1 MSLIGSL
8 IQSAARDGGSYNA
21 LPRARS
27 LCKIATIPDQVSAQ
41 VPVIPDHEL
50 LRVIGRGAYGEIWLA
65 RTVTG
70 ALRAVKIVYR
80 STFESERSFLREFE
94 GMSTFEPISREHA
107 GFIDILHVGRTSDY
121 LYYSMELADDH
132 VAGREIDVINYE
144 PRTLKSDLARH
155 KRLTADGS
163 IRLGISLTEALDA
176 LHTRGLTHRDIK
188 PSNIIFTEGVP
199 KLADIGL
206 VAASGQQSFVGTEGY
221 VPPEGPGTPQ
231 ADVYSLG
238 KLLYETCTGKDRLD
252 FPEIDSQLSQ
262 RPDREQLLQLNNVL
276 VKACANDPKK
286 RYASAAEMHRDLR
299 ALERGERPTKSRTKF
314 LVATMS
320 ILAMAV
326 VGGGV
331 WFWLNRPEPNLDLHL
346 QT

>member
-1 MSLIGSL
+1 
-8 IQSAARDGGSYNA
+8 
-21 LPRARS
+21 
-27 LCKIATIPDQVSAQ
+27 
-41 VPVIPDHEL
+41 
-50 LRVIGRGAYGEIWLA
+50 
-65 RTVTG
+65 
-70 ALRAVKIVYR
+70 
-80 STFESERSFLREFE
+80 
-94 GMSTFEPISREHA
+94 
-107 GFIDILHVGRTSDY
+107 
-121 LYYSMELADDH
+121 MELGDDH
-132 VAGREIDVINYE
+132 LAGREIDIVSYE
-144 PRTLKSDLARH
+144 PRTLKSDLGRQ
-155 KRLTADGS
+155 KRLSADES
-163 IRLGISLTEALDA
+163 IRLGISLTEALEA
-176 LHTRGLTHRDIK
+176 LHTRGLAHRDIK

-231 ADVYSLG
+231 ADIYSLG

-262 RPDREQLLQLNNVL
+262 RPDREQLLELNNVL

-286 RYASAAEMHRDLR
+286 RYGAAAEMHRDL
-299 ALERGERPTKSRTKF
+299 AAPERGERPAKSRTKF

-346 QT
+346 QTTILTEPPGALVVLGDHAEKSPATFDDLEPRKLSPRIMNPGFEPV